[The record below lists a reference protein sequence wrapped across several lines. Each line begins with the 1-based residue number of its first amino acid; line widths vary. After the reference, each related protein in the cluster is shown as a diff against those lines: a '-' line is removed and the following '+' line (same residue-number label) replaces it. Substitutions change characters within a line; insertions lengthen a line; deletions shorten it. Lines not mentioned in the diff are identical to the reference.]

1 MRLAARIRA
10 ARQRAGLSQKSLAAG
25 LGVSR
30 GAVANWESA
39 SGVLPATERLQH
51 IAQITGVAFEWLAM
65 GRGGLHYQPTLDDIP
80 AAHMEVIE
88 DPLELRL
95 LQAFRAAPQRQ
106 HLQIIE
112 YAESR
117 ALRRKPV

>member
-10 ARQRAGLSQKSLAAG
+10 ARQRAGLSQQSLAAG

-39 SGVLPATERLQH
+39 RGVLPATERLQRVAH
-51 IAQITGVAFEWLAM
+51 ITGVAFEWLAT

-95 LQAFRAAPQRQ
+95 LQAFRASPQRRNV
-106 HLQIIE
+106 QIIE
-112 YAESR
+112 YVEAHGLRPR
-117 ALRRKPV
+117 AR